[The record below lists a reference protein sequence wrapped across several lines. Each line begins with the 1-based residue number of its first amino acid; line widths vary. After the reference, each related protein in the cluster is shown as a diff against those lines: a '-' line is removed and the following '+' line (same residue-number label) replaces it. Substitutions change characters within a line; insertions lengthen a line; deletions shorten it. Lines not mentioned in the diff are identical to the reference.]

1 MLRTSFNIKD
11 FLACREGRYDSLARF
26 DGCGVAGEPSSNL
39 LRAVSALEK
48 QSKQMYPSSGP

>member
-1 MLRTSFNIKD
+1 MQL
-11 FLACREGRYDSLARF
+11 